1 MLSEVAGRDRRT
13 RDSESRF
20 LERQETVARHRDEL
34 GSERDYLREEERNSH
49 NYDEIIGKSPAL
61 MQVLSRVEAVA
72 RTNAN
77 VLILGESGVGKELV
91 ARAIHE
97 RSTRRDQV
105 LVKVNCPS
113 IPRDL
118 FESEFFGHLKGAFT
132 GAYRDR
138 IGRCELADKG
148 SLFLDEVG
156 EIPLDLQAKLLQV
169 LQDRQF
175 CRVGEDRTRNV
186 DVRIIVATNRD
197 LLEAVQQRHFRE
209 DLYYRLSVFPIEVPP
224 LRERYGDIPLLIE
237 HFLHKGAQELGLPV
251 PRMCEVNTD
260 AIQEYAWPGNV
271 RELKNIV
278 DRALILSQGKEIR
291 LQPAQPGQGRVDP
304 REIVE
309 AAASNQ
315 RCLTEDEMRELQYAN
330 TLVALRQADWKIS
343 GEGGA
348 AALLGINPSTLA
360 GRMKSLNISRRQ

>member
-1 MLSEVAGRDRRT
+1 MPGEVAFRDHPHL
-13 RDSESRF
+13 DSELGYR
-20 LERQETVARHRDEL
+20 ERLDAVTRHRDEL
-34 GSERDYLREEERNSH
+34 RSERDYLREEVKERH
-49 NYDEIIGKSPAL
+49 NFDEIVGRSPAL

-97 RSTRRDQV
+97 RSARRDQA

-113 IPRDL
+113 IPREL

-138 IGRCELADKG
+138 IGRCELADNG

-175 CRVGEDRTRNV
+175 CRVGEDRTRKV

-197 LLEAVQQRHFRE
+197 LLEEVKQRRFRE

-224 LRERYGDIPLLIE
+224 LRDRRGDIPLLIE
-237 HFLHKGAQELGLPV
+237 HFLRKGSKELGRPV
-251 PRMCEVNTD
+251 PKMSEANMQSMR
-260 AIQEYAWPGNV
+260 EYDWPGNI
-271 RELKNIV
+271 RELQNVV
-278 DRALILSQGKEIR
+278 DRAMILSQGKEIYLR
-291 LQPAQPGQGRVDP
+291 LAEQGPACMDP
-304 REIVE
+304 RELVE
-309 AAASNQ
+309 AAVRKQ
-315 RCLTEDEMRELQYAN
+315 RCLTEDEMRELQFAN
-330 TLVALRQADWKIS
+330 TVVALEQADWKIS

-360 GRMKSLNISRRQ
+360 GRMKSLNINRP